1 MKVHRSS
8 KELQDTIE
16 GYKQLVDQQKKEIWK
31 LKKVVFENE
40 QNKNLL
46 NGYKKVI
53 EDLQTRLNKKIMY
66 VRHLQEYLDK
76 FTEGQNGRRG
86 NAVSDAKIYI
96 MTSKGYLEEIKRIEV
111 HQSNNPL
118 DTSLRVVLKP
128 NREEN

>member
-16 GYKQLVDQQKKEIWK
+16 GYKQLVDQQKKEIWE

-53 EDLQTRLNKKIMY
+53 EDLQTRLNKK
-66 VRHLQEYLDK
+66 
-76 FTEGQNGRRG
+76 
-86 NAVSDAKIYI
+86 
-96 MTSKGYLEEIKRIEV
+96 
-111 HQSNNPL
+111 
-118 DTSLRVVLKP
+118 
-128 NREEN
+128 

>member
-53 EDLQTRLNKKIMY
+53 EDLQTRLNNK
-66 VRHLQEYLDK
+66 
-76 FTEGQNGRRG
+76 
-86 NAVSDAKIYI
+86 
-96 MTSKGYLEEIKRIEV
+96 
-111 HQSNNPL
+111 
-118 DTSLRVVLKP
+118 
-128 NREEN
+128 

>member
-53 EDLQTRLNKKIMY
+53 EDLQTRLNKK
-66 VRHLQEYLDK
+66 
-76 FTEGQNGRRG
+76 
-86 NAVSDAKIYI
+86 
-96 MTSKGYLEEIKRIEV
+96 
-111 HQSNNPL
+111 
-118 DTSLRVVLKP
+118 
-128 NREEN
+128 